1 MYGVRTGG
9 FISVREAEA
18 YFDGVAAG
26 LAVYAWHR
34 DGTQYVG
41 TTGSTLAEAQHELEA
56 MRRQVVGKTQGEVA
70 EMLAAQAEVP
80 AEEEG
85 EDEGGDGEGD
95 GEGDATTA
103 DAPPRRK
110 RKKK

>member
-9 FISVREAEA
+9 FTSVGEAEA

-41 TTGSTLAEAQHELEA
+41 TTGSTLAAAQHELEA

-85 EDEGGDGEGD
+85 EDDGGEGEGGEQ
-95 GEGDATTA
+95 EA
-103 DAPPRRK
+103 DANAPRK
-110 RKKK
+110 TKKKKK